1 MAEITAKA
9 VQELRKKTGLGMMDC
24 KKALQETDG
33 DLEKAVEH
41 LRKQGM
47 SAVEKRAGRDASDGL
62 IESYIHQGSRLGVL
76 VEVNCETDFVAK
88 DDSFRGFAKAISGVL
103 LRDRPGSVEE
113 VAQLELSSGQT
124 VEAARRELI
133 AKIGENI
140 SLRRFE
146 LIEGEADTRELALAA
161 FSAGADIIMLD
172 NMPPTEMKEIISE
185 VRKENIGREILFEAS
200 GNINDETIK
209 SVAET
214 GVDIISVGAV
224 THSVKAT
231 DIALDIEIR

>member
-76 VEVNCETDFVAK
+76 VEVNCETDFVART
-88 DDSFRGFAKAISGVL
+88 DDFQIFAKDIAMHIAASQPLAVDRESIPAEAVEKEKAIFLEQAKNEGKPENIAEKIVEGRLEKYYQENCL
-103 LRDRPGSVEE
+103 LEQVFVKNPD
-113 VAQLELSSGQT
+113 QT
-124 VEAARRELI
+124 IDELI
-133 AKIGENI
+133 TELTAKIGEKI
-140 SLRRFE
+140 SVRRFE
-146 LIEGEADTRELALAA
+146 RFVLG
-161 FSAGADIIMLD
+161 
-172 NMPPTEMKEIISE
+172 
-185 VRKENIGREILFEAS
+185 
-200 GNINDETIK
+200 DE
-209 SVAET
+209 E
-214 GVDIISVGAV
+214 
-224 THSVKAT
+224 
-231 DIALDIEIR
+231 